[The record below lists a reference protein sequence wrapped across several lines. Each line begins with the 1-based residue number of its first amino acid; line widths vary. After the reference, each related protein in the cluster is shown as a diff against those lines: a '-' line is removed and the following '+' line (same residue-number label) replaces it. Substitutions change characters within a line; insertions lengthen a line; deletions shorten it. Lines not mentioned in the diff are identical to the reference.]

1 NDIEKVRN
9 ILPFINN
16 TNIINK
22 IQISNSLTCFY
33 IACYYGHGDKVKILL
48 EYGALRSIKNLQ
60 HSLIPYEEV
69 EIDNIKKLFLQQKR
83 LLFSKNDYDYFEWSM
98 EGDDL
103 LSKWRKFRQTIDFY
117 KAYDNYYIVSKL

>member
-22 IQISNSLTCFY
+22 IQISNGSTCFY
-33 IACYYGHGDKVKILL
+33 VACYYGHGDKVKILL
-48 EYGALRSIKNLQ
+48 EYGALRSIKNLR

-69 EIDNIKKLFLQQKR
+69 EIDNIKKLFLHQKR
-83 LLFSKNDYDYFEWSM
+83 LLFSKNDYGYIEWSM

-117 KAYDNYYIVSKL
+117 KTYDNYHIVSKL